1 MPELMPFERLLPCLL
16 DRLTDEEPGQD
27 KESRDRRV
35 VTLRR
40 YVEGVRRD
48 LDWLLNAV
56 AHAPDEPIG
65 QFEEAARS
73 VLNYGIP
80 SLCGMTASAV
90 EPAEVAQRIQRAI
103 LAFEPR
109 ILRSGLAVRVL
120 TDPDSM
126 EGNAASFEIDGRL
139 WARPAPEPF
148 YVKTQV
154 DLETGHWE
162 L

>member
-16 DRLTDEEPGQD
+16 DRLTDEEPGQA
-27 KESRDRRV
+27 KEGRDARV
-35 VTLRR
+35 VSIRR
-40 YVEGVRRD
+40 YIEGVRRD

-65 QFEEAARS
+65 QFDEAARS

-80 SLCGMTASAV
+80 SLCGMTASAF
-90 EPAEVAQRIQRAI
+90 EPAEVSQRIQRAI

-120 TDPDSM
+120 TDTDSM
-126 EGNAASFEIDGRL
+126 EGNAASLEIDGRL